1 MTNNAGCRFQEN
13 TPSADIFYR
22 VRKHRKYISSEKKYS
37 YLRHDSSVVYND
49 MNIRR
54 GEKIL
59 PIMWWRINT
68 SLMRKIKKNVPEEA
82 TTLPQGR

>member
-37 YLRHDSSVVYND
+37 YLRHDSSVVYNH

-54 GEKIL
+54 GEKN
-59 PIMWWRINT
+59 PTNYVVE
-68 SLMRKIKKNVPEEA
+68 KKYLSYEKN
-82 TTLPQGR
+82 